1 MVDGMRRVFVVGC
14 PRSGTT
20 LVQALIARHPDV
32 FSLHETHFFEALLG
46 DVGVRWGDL
55 AAGSVRHWYHRAGL
69 ARSAGRRRLRELER
83 RYPQARRL
91 RPIPRRWRACARRYV
106 AMLDAAARGRGR
118 THWVEKT
125 PNHLLFLDEIAACAP
140 GARFVHVLRNGL
152 DVVASAIDADLRL
165 DLGGF
170 RGGVAHWTR
179 RWNRAMALHQAHAGE
194 PRHYLVC
201 LEDLIADEAGEWR
214 RLRAF
219 LALDPD
225 QPLMQRPGFALADV
239 RDEPWK
245 AAALPG
251 VVGTV
256 DGKAQ
261 GLFGP
266 WSLAWL
272 RSSLTDYRPIRAEVH
287 RRHRVA
293 EGSDAPPA
301 VSDVQRSR
309 REGDVSFAE
318 RHSVL

>member
-1 MVDGMRRVFVVGC
+1 MKASVNDMQRVFVVGC

-32 FSLHETHFFEALLG
+32 FSLHETHFFEAVLG
-46 DVGVRWGDL
+46 DVGLRWGDL
-55 AAGSVRHWYHRAGL
+55 GAGSARHWYHRAGM
-69 ARSAGRRRLRELER
+69 ARSAGRRRLREIERTYLPSR
-83 RYPQARRL
+83 RYQ
-91 RPIPRRWRACARRYV
+91 PIPRRWTACARRYV
-106 AMLDAAARGRGR
+106 AVLDAAARLRGR
-118 THWVEKT
+118 TCWIEKT
-125 PNHLLFLDEIAACAP
+125 PNHLLFVDEITRCAP

-152 DVVASAIDADLRL
+152 DVVASAVDADLRL

-179 RWNRAMALHQAHAGE
+179 RWNRAMGVHQAHAGA

-201 LEDLIADEAGEWR
+201 LEDLIADEAGEWE
-214 RLRAF
+214 RLGAF
-219 LALDPD
+219 LGLDSGK
-225 QPLMQRPGFALADV
+225 PLMQRPAFELANV

-251 VVGTV
+251 IVGAV

-272 RSSLTDYRPIRAEVH
+272 RSSLVDYRQIRA
-287 RRHRVA
+287 
-293 EGSDAPPA
+293 G
-301 VSDVQRSR
+301 VQRQHCVTVGANASADMR
-309 REGDVSFAE
+309 NRLGS
-318 RHSVL
+318 SLGI